1 MTETEPKAESISAE
15 PKAEPISPPWPDT
28 DPDPAIHG
36 VLLSNYIKKY
46 SQDYGLIAPFEE
58 KSLDAASYKLH
69 VGEDF
74 WVDDKRVWPDASGD
88 VKIPPNGL
96 LYFSIKEKLRLP
108 RFLIAIHDLK
118 VKEVYRGL
126 LVGRSVSV
134 DPGYSGH
141 INYPIFN
148 FTSQDRSLHVGDE
161 IGTIIFVKTTPF
173 TADCIKFKDLPDN
186 RSIEV
191 YWRPY
196 ETHSSA
202 VLQLQNHFKRLK
214 AVVRNKVKNL
224 EAVIQRIKTLGYIAA
239 IALAVTIMIGIFEEI
254 RWVADKVDTLSQRI
268 AAHESELAD
277 AKHQIDTQAAKLTAT
292 QARID
297 DQLRVIE
304 ARINAVTA
312 KPPLSK
318 KSKP

>member
-1 MTETEPKAESISAE
+1 MTETEPKAQPIGAE
-15 PKAEPISPPWPDT
+15 RKAEPISPSWPDT
-28 DPDPAIHG
+28 DPDPTVHG
-36 VLLSNYIKKY
+36 VLLSDYIKRY
-46 SQDYGLIAPFEE
+46 CDQYRLIEPFEE
-58 KSLDAASYKLH
+58 KFLDAASYRLH
-69 VGEDF
+69 VGEEF
-74 WVDDKRVWPDASGD
+74 WLDDKPVWPESGA
-88 VKIPPNGL
+88 VTIPKNGL
-96 LYFSIKEKLRLP
+96 LYFSIKEKLNLP

-126 LVGRSVSV
+126 LVGRSVNV

-148 FTSQDRSLHVGDE
+148 FTSQDRLLRVDDE

-173 TADCIKFKDLPDN
+173 TAGCIKFDKPDN
-186 RSIEV
+186 RSV
-191 YWRPY
+191 KDYWKPH

-202 VLQLQNHFKRLK
+202 VLQLQDRFKKLT
-214 AVVRNKVKNL
+214 ALVRNKVKSL
-224 EAVIQRIKTLGYIAA
+224 EAVIQRLKTLGYIAA

-254 RWVADKVDTLSQRI
+254 RWVADKVDTLSKRI
-268 AAHESELAD
+268 ADQELELTN
-277 AKHQIDTQAAKLTAT
+277 AKHQIDTQAANVTAT

-312 KPPLSK
+312 KPSL
-318 KSKP
+318 